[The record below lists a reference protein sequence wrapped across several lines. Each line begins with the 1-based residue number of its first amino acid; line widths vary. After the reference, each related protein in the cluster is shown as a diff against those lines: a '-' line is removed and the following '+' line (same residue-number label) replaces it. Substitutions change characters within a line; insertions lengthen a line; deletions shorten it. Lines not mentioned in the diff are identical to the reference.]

1 MAEPTAVT
9 EAERGSGSSSTGHR
23 RGSQSAVPPPDLVD
37 VGGWATRGTRTREPS
52 GNRNLWTEDFSNAEY
67 VWTLQASHSHLNWP
81 LSWGS
86 GLTTRHIAAFER
98 ALAYNDT
105 LPTEY
110 GDGTPLS
117 PRSPPTPFLGADEPA
132 GTGTGAPSHASTRSG
147 RRGSHISGMTVH
159 GDRRGEK
166 VEKLAATSDFAVSCS
181 SAYDV

>member
-9 EAERGSGSSSTGHR
+9 EPERGSGSPGHR

-67 VWTLQASHSHLNWP
+67 VWPFEIPRSPLGRLQFWC
-81 LSWGS
+81 S
-86 GLTTRHIAAFER
+86 GLMARHIAAFER

-117 PRSPPTPFLGADEPA
+117 PRSAPTPFFGADEPA
-132 GTGTGAPSHASTRSG
+132 GTGTGTGGPSHASVRSG